1 MAGGFGTRLRPL
13 TNNIPKPMVP
23 IVNKPIL
30 EHIINLLKTHSIKD
44 YVVLLYFMPD
54 IIKNYL
60 GDGRKFGVKIKYI
73 IPGEDFV
80 TSGAVKLSEKYIK
93 DKFIVISGDV
103 LTDFNLTG
111 IANFHRSKNTIAT
124 LSLYSSN
131 NPIQYGIVL
140 TNKQDRIVRF
150 LKKPS

>member
-1 MAGGFGTRLRPL
+1 
-13 TNNIPKPMVP
+13 MVP

-30 EHIINLLKTHSIKD
+30 EHTINLLKTHSIKD

-73 IPGEDFV
+73 VPGGVFG
-80 TSGAVKLSEKYIK
+80 TAGAVKLSEKYIK

-103 LTDFNLTG
+103 LYRLQSYRH
-111 IANFHRSKNTIAT
+111 I
-124 LSLYSSN
+124 
-131 NPIQYGIVL
+131 
-140 TNKQDRIVRF
+140 
-150 LKKPS
+150 